1 MLNLKA
7 DAVIAEPDRTGAP
20 EVSLDG
26 QTLGFRTVRPAI
38 KAGLGGT
45 GASWCCFEVVL
56 RAILHPK
63 ACRGAVHLGNVR

>member
-26 QTLGFRTVRPAI
+26 QTLGFRTV
-38 KAGLGGT
+38 
-45 GASWCCFEVVL
+45 
-56 RAILHPK
+56 
-63 ACRGAVHLGNVR
+63 